1 MLCAMKAVVLLAS
14 LVVLVAIVS
23 ACGGAEESS
32 DQPTAVQETSVED
45 EYFRQVGDAF
55 QQAKEQMEALEISS
69 EGSPIARED
78 LLTTFRVYYHGHLEV
93 ARSMR
98 DKLQAIDSP
107 AQFNEAHNAAIG
119 AINELIAM
127 VQNLSQLADGADPQ
141 TLPDSE
147 LVSGT
152 LLIPYRVREA
162 CLGLQR
168 LLHGKRGVQS
178 EPRRGKRRKERVARR
193 LEHMATVRLDALT
206 QDDIVSCECDLHR
219 LRRVFP
225 QAGAALD
232 VRRQERQH
240 AGRQRRRG
248 SVGASN

>member
-168 LLHGKRGVQS
+168 LADGHDV
-178 EPRRGKRRKERVARR
+178 
-193 LEHMATVRLDALT
+193 
-206 QDDIVSCECDLHR
+206 IVDLSCEQSA
-219 LRRVFP
+219 V
-225 QAGAALD
+225 AESNGAEC
-232 VRRQERQH
+232 QTT
-240 AGRQRRRG
+240 
-248 SVGASN
+248 ASGVECCGVIPGPDSQGTASEGCW